1 MTINQAALDLICEFE
16 GFRATTY
23 KDSAGVLTIGYGTTA
38 AADVG
43 IEPYPGLTITKAAA
57 ERYLM
62 AAITKFEG
70 QIRPHVK
77 VPVTENEWG
86 ALVSLAYN
94 IGPGAFIKS
103 TLLRKLNAGDKAGAA
118 DQFLVWNKAGGRVL
132 RGLERRRAAERALFL
147 TPSRAQRD
155 APLSSTPVATR
166 PAPDPVI
173 KAPPAVEVPAPTGWA
188 AIIAAIMRLFRNT

>member
-1 MTINQAALDLICEFE
+1 VTINKAALDLICEFE

-23 KDSAGVLTIGYGTTA
+23 FDSAGVATIGYGTTA
-38 AADVG
+38 AAGVG

-57 ERYLM
+57 THYLM
-62 AAITKFEG
+62 AAIEKFEG

-103 TLLRKLNAGDKAGAA
+103 TLLRKLNAGDRAGAA
-118 DQFLVWNKAGGRVL
+118 AQFLVWNKAGGRVL

-147 TPSRAQRD
+147 SP
-155 APLSSTPVATR
+155 PPVAAS

-173 KAPPAVEVPAPTGWA
+173 KPAVEVPAQSGWA
-188 AIIAAIMRLFRNT
+188 AIIAAIMRLFKGA